1 MIKMRLTE
9 KQRVSI
15 IEVFIEAFNPL
26 KAELWLFG
34 SRVDNTKLGGDIDL
48 LIKCYE
54 LDYQELLDLKDKYEF
69 FLQKKIG
76 QRRIDIVLEFS
87 EDCQRRPIVINAKKS
102 GILLTTTPFKQEKM
116 MLNEQNILYQ
126 RLRTYIEVINF
137 NLETEEAI
145 EKAIHRLNLYPI
157 TERALVDLSIDER
170 AFIDALIYRFLIIQ
184 DYASNKL
191 FPLIAQIITNQ
202 SQQFSWFDILAL
214 MEKYQIITS
223 EEQWDKLRK
232 LRNLLSHEY
241 ENIPEL
247 RAIDINR
254 LMDSLPLFYK
264 QIQLMNAYVKKIVH
278 SSD

>member
-1 MIKMRLTE
+1 MKMRLTE

-15 IEVFIEAFNPL
+15 IEVFIEVFNPL

-76 QRRIDIVLEFS
+76 QRKIDIVLEFS
-87 EDCQRRPIVINAKKS
+87 EDCQKRLIVINAKKS
-102 GILLTTTPFKQEKM
+102 GILLITTPFKQEKM

-137 NLETEEAI
+137 NLETEEEI

-157 TERALVDLSIDER
+157 TERALVDLSIDKR

-278 SSD
+278 PSD

>member
-1 MIKMRLTE
+1 MRLTE